1 MKDQSPSYPVMERS
15 SLNGID
21 QLPWGIR
28 HDICNL
34 EEIVIARI
42 WHGITLDTVADEYLA
57 FLRERAISDYRAT
70 PGNLAAYVLHR
81 REGRLAHF
89 ITLTHWE
96 SLQAIEAFAGSEIE
110 KAKYYPEDAGF
121 LLEYEPTVQHYTI
134 DVVP

>member
-1 MKDQSPSYPVMERS
+1 MERS

-28 HDICNL
+28 HDIRNP

>member
-1 MKDQSPSYPVMERS
+1 MERS

-28 HDICNL
+28 HDIRNP

-57 FLRERAISDYRAT
+57 FLRERAISDYRAM